1 MECLFGRMMI
11 GMERSWDIPAY
22 SLTNEL
28 ES

>member
-11 GMERSWDIPAY
+11 EMEESWDISAY

-28 ES
+28 ER